1 MLEPVDETRRDVSLT
16 TYQSQSLSA
25 PLSAFVE
32 SIWLYDGAPLAH
44 TVERRL
50 PDGMLSLIFNLRDDE
65 IRMCAPHDPLK
76 IRRYPGALLTGAR
89 SSFAMLDTATAISV
103 LGVQFKPGGASAFLR
118 LPADELQDSELS
130 LDLVWG
136 AEAVDL
142 RGRLSAETSLTT
154 RFDLVERFLRAR
166 FNPERTPHPAVL
178 FALSQLRAAQ
188 GPSIAEVSD
197 QLALSRTRFNQ
208 VFRASVGLS
217 PKQYQRVWRFQFALR
232 QIERSGDGQRS
243 VRWSEIAATC
253 GFYDQAHLTREFHLC
268 AGMTPG
274 AYLRQLSG
282 QRNHVPLA

>member
-1 MLEPVDETRRDVSLT
+1 LT
-16 TYQSQSLSA
+16 TYQSRSLSA

-32 SIWLYDGAPLAH
+32 SIWLYDGTPPTH

-65 IRMCAPHDPLK
+65 IRMRAPHDPAK

-89 SSFAMLDTATAISV
+89 SSFALLDTATAISV
-103 LGVQFKPGGASAFLR
+103 LGVQFKPGAASAFLR
-118 LPADELQDSELS
+118 WPADETQDSELS
-130 LDLVWG
+130 LDLIWG

-142 RGRLSAETSLTT
+142 RARLSAETSLIR

-166 FNPERTPHPAVL
+166 FNPERTPHPAVSL
-178 FALSQLRAAQ
+178 ALSQLRAAHC
-188 GPSIAEVSD
+188 PSIAAVSD

-208 VFRASVGLS
+208 VFRTSVGLS
-217 PKQYQRVWRFQFALR
+217 PKQYQRVWRFQSALR
-232 QIERSGDGQRS
+232 QIERTREGQRS
-243 VRWSEIAATC
+243 VCWSEIAATC

-274 AYLRQLSG
+274 AYLRQLCG